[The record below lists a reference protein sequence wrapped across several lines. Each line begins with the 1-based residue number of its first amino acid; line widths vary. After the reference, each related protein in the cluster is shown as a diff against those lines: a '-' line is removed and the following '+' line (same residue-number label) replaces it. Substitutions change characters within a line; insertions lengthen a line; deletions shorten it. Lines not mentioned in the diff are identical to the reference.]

1 MLVLHHLENSF
12 ISISQLRVVNAFMV
26 KVVNSKKTLSG
37 FGFHVIVV
45 AGAFV
50 VYIGN
55 ERISV
60 IVIHCVASISF
71 L

>member
-26 KVVNSKKTLSG
+26 KVVNSKKRKTLSG

-60 IVIHCVASISF
+60 IVIHCVASI
-71 L
+71 

>member
-12 ISISQLRVVNAFMV
+12 NFNITVTCCYCVYGEFCKQQ
-26 KVVNSKKTLSG
+26 KTLSG
-37 FGFHVIVV
+37 FGFHAIVV

-60 IVIHCVASISF
+60 IVIHCVASI
-71 L
+71 